1 MRNRLAIMVIAFA
14 LLVVPAVSATGVSD
28 LCPFAD
34 DDTPEELVFT
44 TNGVLLQGV
53 CTGSMNVQSVSTY
66 LGSGTTSSNTFALS
80 ASHGD
85 VGVIYSSDLR
95 GLGQAANT
103 GTDIV
108 LDFTGNGASMENG
121 FYMSRLAND
130 SCEDVTGGTS
140 AMFTSGGFASSLL
153 ASAAP
158 DIGLDLTYQFTT
170 DTGNNPFVGV
180 FRTDYQTNQ
189 IYGEVTNDTLTE
201 TYSSRTSISSRWAGV
216 SAVSG
221 QYQFTTLVE

>member
-1 MRNRLAIMVIAFA
+1 MQHKLATIVVALA
-14 LLVVPAVSATGVSD
+14 LLTVPASASPLED
-28 LCPFAD
+28 LCPFFD
-34 DDTPEELVFT
+34 PDEPQELVFT
-44 TNGVLLQGV
+44 TNGVLLQGA
-53 CTGSMNVQSVSTY
+53 CTGSMNVQSMSTY
-66 LGSGTTSSNTFALS
+66 QGSGTTSSNTFAMS

-85 VGVIYSSDLR
+85 IGVIYSSDLR
-95 GLGQAANT
+95 GLGQTANT

-170 DTGNNPFVGV
+170 DTGDNPFVGV

-189 IYGEVTNDTLTE
+189 VYGDVTNDTLTQ
-201 TYSSRTSISSRWAGV
+201 TYSSRTAISSRWAGV
-216 SAVSG
+216 SVVSG